1 MEISLFMTKKSLH
14 MLPFFFLLL
23 FLEALPASAQQ
34 TTWYVLAHDD
44 GCVDLKLLVK
54 AEKLSRAPV
63 SPEDFAQMMRERGE
77 SVEVGLPAGFPP
89 ELAGKVVQVKVGK
102 WKAPL
107 FVKEEVCRNIDKG
120 R

>member
-1 MEISLFMTKKSLH
+1 MTKNSLH
-14 MLPFFFLLL
+14 MPPLFFLLA
-23 FLEALPASAQQ
+23 FLVALPASAQQ
-34 TTWYVLAHDD
+34 TNWYVLAHDD